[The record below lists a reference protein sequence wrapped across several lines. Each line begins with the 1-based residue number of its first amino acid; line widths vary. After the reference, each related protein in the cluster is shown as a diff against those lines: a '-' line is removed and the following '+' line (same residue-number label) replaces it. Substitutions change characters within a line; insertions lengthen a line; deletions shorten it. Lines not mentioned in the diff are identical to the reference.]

1 MHGGDGGQLGILVAA
16 WLQLG
21 VSTVSSVA
29 ALRRKAQWQRS
40 GGSGS
45 GVSAAVAAAA
55 WQRRWQ
61 HGVGVGGWH
70 LQKRSGS
77 IVASVVETRTTIKMK
92 PMTMVATVVAVQQQQ
107 NCGGNV
113 VVSLVAAPVLAALR
127 RSWRHCGSGRG
138 SAVVAAAAR

>member
-1 MHGGDGGQLGILVAA
+1 MHGGGGGQLGILVAA

-21 VSTVSSVA
+21 ASAVPSVA

-45 GVSAAVAAAA
+45 GVSVAVAAAA
-55 WQRRWQ
+55 WQRWWQ

-77 IVASVVETRTTIKMK
+77 IVASVVETRTTIKNE
-92 PMTMVATVVAVQQQQ
+92 A
-107 NCGGNV
+107 NDNGGN
-113 VVSLVAAPVLAALR
+113 
-127 RSWRHCGSGRG
+127 GGG
-138 SAVVAAAAR
+138 SAAAVELWRQRCC